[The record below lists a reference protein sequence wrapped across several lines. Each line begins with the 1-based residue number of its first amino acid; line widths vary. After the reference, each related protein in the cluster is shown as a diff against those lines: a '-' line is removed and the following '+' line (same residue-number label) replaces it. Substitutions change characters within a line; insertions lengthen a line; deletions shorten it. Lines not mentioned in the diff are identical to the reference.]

1 MCLLR
6 SILFFIIIA
15 FTMPAFFVKSRA
27 NTKSAIFIYT
37 AAMFLHMNTARIN
50 VHNNPNIGIYGLAT
64 DEYCLVGASITL
76 EQVKDIEKALEVPVH
91 QIKIAGTD
99 LIGVFCAANKN
110 CLLVPGIAFEEEL
123 KELDKLKINYKVI
136 KTHLTALGNNI
147 LCNNNGALVNPEFSA
162 VIKKEIRKALG
173 VKVVPGTI
181 GELETTG
188 SCGICNKNGILI
200 SEEINDAELEMVQSL
215 LNNHVFN
222 GTVNESP
229 LVRSG
234 LIVNSKGYIYGSI
247 FMRDEIFVIQEAL
260 FGEK

>member
-1 MCLLR
+1 
-6 SILFFIIIA
+6 
-15 FTMPAFFVKSRA
+15 
-27 NTKSAIFIYT
+27 
-37 AAMFLHMNTARIN
+37 MNTARIN

-64 DEYCLVGASITL
+64 EEYCLVGTSITF
-76 EQVKDIEKALEVPVH
+76 EQIEEIRKALEVPVY

-99 LIGVFCAANKN
+99 LIGVFCTANKN

-123 KELDKLKINYKVI
+123 KELDKLNIKYKVI

-147 LCNNNGALVNPEFSA
+147 LCNDNGALVNPEFSA

-181 GELETTG
+181 GELETAG
-188 SCGICNKNGILI
+188 SCGICSRNGVLV
-200 SEEINDAELEMVQSL
+200 SEEITDRELKTVKSL
-215 LNNHVFN
+215 LNTPVFN

-247 FMRDEIFVIQEAL
+247 FARDEIFIIQEAL